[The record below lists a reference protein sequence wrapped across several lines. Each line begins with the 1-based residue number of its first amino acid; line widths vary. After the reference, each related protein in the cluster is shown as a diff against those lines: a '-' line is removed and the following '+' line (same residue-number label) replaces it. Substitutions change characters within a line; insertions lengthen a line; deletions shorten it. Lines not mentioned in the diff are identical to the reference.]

1 MTMTH
6 KSHLLRFRTL
16 MTIAIACTLAL
27 PIAGALHAAPPA
39 QSGRLSSDALANAE
53 YPLAGVPGDKVLL
66 TDGKFED
73 TANNISVELRGPQA
87 TGDLNGDGATD
98 AAVTLVASTGGSG
111 VFSVLSAVLNVD
123 GQAKPVDSAFLGD
136 RIRVQRISINDGVIT
151 VRYLDRRFD
160 QPMSARPTIPVV
172 QRYALKDDKLVAT
185 GPLSSASLNHTEY
198 FVTLVDGQPS
208 GKGFFTRGRYS
219 DPANQITANLLPTPR
234 ATGDLNG
241 DGAPDTAVI
250 VTSNTGGTANL
261 VFVQAVLNQ
270 DYVPQTVAA
279 VLLGDRVRATD
290 LDIENGQ
297 ITVTYLDREPNEP
310 MSARPT
316 VETTRTLV
324 LDGNQLVAPEEVGKA
339 APAPDAP
346 AAPTASAGV
355 TYACSGDKSF
365 TVVFGPQSA
374 AVTFDGKTEQLA
386 QSPSGDGFL
395 YENSFWELR
404 GVGTSATLTD
414 AQTKAALA
422 EDCQSQTAAEDLSSA
437 SGVVSYACANGV
449 TMTVLF
455 GPSAALVTLGD
466 QTETLTPVQT
476 ESGVQYANDNWQLNA
491 KDDAA
496 ALTDLKSGALAAE
509 DCRVQAPAAA
519 EPAQPELSGVLTGTV
534 TYMQRI
540 ALPPNSVV
548 TVQLADVSKADAAA
562 TVITSQTIETAGA
575 QVPIPFELTYDP
587 AAIDPKFTYAVSAR
601 ITLDDQLTWISPD
614 ANLVLTRGSP
624 VTGVDIM
631 MQQAGASA
639 AAEPTASAAAT
650 VVDALAGDA
659 RFTTLVSAVQAAGL
673 VTPLKELP
681 AVTVFAPT
689 NQAFAELGESALKEL
704 QGNPGMLAGILT
716 YHVVTPTLVASDVV
730 KMTELQPL
738 LEGFTIPVTVS
749 GTQVMVKDATILQAD
764 ITAGNGVIHVID
776 KVLTPVET
784 FGMADPGE
792 TKNTVEFVCADD
804 KALSVTFDNAARTA
818 EVTFDGQTR
827 TLQQEP
833 SGSGFR
839 YADEVWVLA
848 GKGNEVILSDAKT
861 DATLAG
867 ECLVKGTAPGPSM
880 ELTGVYVSGV
890 LPAADASGRVI
901 TLTLSASGAA
911 AVETQFIGK
920 GDPIVEDGTWA
931 QAGGNAVVTL
941 TNTGGAT
948 NTLTFQPQGND
959 LVLLDP
965 VEAGYGTAGLTL
977 TRSGAE
983 AEAASTPAA
992 PMQSAVLTGTVTY
1005 RQKIALPD
1013 NAIVEVTL
1021 ADVSR
1026 ADAAAT
1032 IIATQTIETLGAQVP
1047 IPFELTY
1054 DPAAIDPR
1062 FTYAVSARIT
1072 VDGKLTWINDTRYSV
1087 LTRDAPVTGVDIVVI
1102 PVGAT
1107 TAPATRARTARYTCD
1122 NSVTVT
1128 VRYSANSAEV
1138 TFDGKTEVLP
1148 QVESG
1153 SGIRYSNANWEW
1165 NSKGQEGFLTDRKSN
1180 TIVAANCRT
1189 R

>member
-1 MTMTH
+1 MKSMIMTH

-16 MTIAIACTLAL
+16 MTIAIAATLAL
-27 PIAGALHAAPPA
+27 PVASALHAAPPA
-39 QSGRLSSDALANAE
+39 QSGRLSSNALANAE

-66 TDGKFED
+66 TDGEFKD
-73 TANNISVELRGPQA
+73 AANNISVELNGPVA
-87 TGDLNGDGATD
+87 NGDLNGDGATD
-98 AAVTLVASTGGSG
+98 AVVTLIANTGGSG
-111 VFSVLSAVLNVD
+111 TFSVLSAVLNVD
-123 GQAKPVDSAFLGD
+123 GQAKPVDSVFLGD
-136 RIRVQRISINDGVIT
+136 RIRVQRVGINDGVIT

-172 QRYALKDDKLVAT
+172 QRYTLKDDKLVAT
-185 GPLSSASLNHTEY
+185 GPLSSASLNHAEY

-208 GKGFFTRGRYS
+208 GKEFFTRGRYS
-219 DPANQITANLLPTPR
+219 DPANQITASLATSPR

-250 VTSNTGGTANL
+250 VTSNTGGTANF

-297 ITVTYLDREPNEP
+297 IQVTYLDREPNEP

-316 VETTRTLV
+316 VETTRTLA
-324 LDGNQLVAPEEVGKA
+324 LDGDQLVAPEDVGKA
-339 APAPDAP
+339 APAPAAP
-346 AAPTASAGV
+346 AASAGV
-355 TYACSGDKSF
+355 TYACSGGKSF

-404 GVGTSATLTD
+404 GVGASATLSD

-422 EDCQSQTAAEDLSSA
+422 EDCQSQTAAEDLSNA
-437 SGVVSYACANGV
+437 SGAVSYACANSV
-449 TMTVLF
+449 TMTVSF
-455 GPSAALVTLGD
+455 GPSAAVVTLGD
-466 QTETLTPVQT
+466 KTETLTPVQT

-519 EPAQPELSGVLTGTV
+519 APAQPELSGVLTGTV

-540 ALPPNSVV
+540 ALPPNSLV
-548 TVQLADVSKADAAA
+548 TVQLADVSIADAAA

-587 AAIDPKFTYAVSAR
+587 AAIDPRFTYAVSAR

-614 ANLVLTRGSP
+614 ANLVLTGGSP
-624 VTGVDIM
+624 VTGIDIM

-639 AAEPTASAAAT
+639 PAEPTASAAAT

-689 NQAFAELGESALKEL
+689 NEAFAALGESALKEL
-704 QGNPGMLAGILT
+704 QGNPSMLSGILT

-730 KMTELQPL
+730 QMTELQPL
-738 LEGFTIPVTVS
+738 LQGFTIPVTVS

-804 KALSVTFDNAARTA
+804 KPLSVTFDNAARTA

-827 TLQQEP
+827 TLPQEP

-848 GKGNEVILSDAKT
+848 GKGNEVILTDAKT

-867 ECLVKGTAPGPSM
+867 ECFVKGAASGPSM
-880 ELTGVYVSGV
+880 ELTGSYVSGV

-911 AVETQFIGK
+911 ALETQFIGK
-920 GDPIVEDGTWA
+920 GDPIVEEGAWA
-931 QAGGNAVVTL
+931 QADGNAVVTL

-977 TRSGAE
+977 TRAGAE
-983 AEAASTPAA
+983 AEAAPAA
-992 PMQSAVLTGTVTY
+992 PAAAGAVLTGTVTY

-1032 IIATQTIETLGAQVP
+1032 VIATQTIETLGAQVP

-1062 FTYAVSARIT
+1062 MTYAVSARIT
-1072 VDGKLTWINDTRYSV
+1072 VDGKLTWINDTRFAV

-1102 PVGAT
+1102 RVGAT
-1107 TAPATRARTARYTCD
+1107 TTPATRARTARYTCD
-1122 NSVTVT
+1122 NGVTVT

-1138 TFDGKTEVLP
+1138 TFDGKTQVLP

-1153 SGIRYSNANWEW
+1153 DGIRYSNANWEW

-1189 R
+1189 K

>member
-1 MTMTH
+1 MNFMTMTH
-6 KSHLLRFRTL
+6 KSHPLRFRSLITAAL
-16 MTIAIACTLAL
+16 ACTLAL
-27 PIAGALHAAPPA
+27 PAAGALHAAQPA
-39 QSGRLSSDALANAE
+39 QAGRLSASALANAE

-73 TANNISVELRGPQA
+73 AANNISVELRGPQA

-136 RIRVQRISINDGVIT
+136 RIRVQRIGIADGVIT

-172 QRYALKDDKLVAT
+172 QRYTLKDDQLVAT
-185 GPLSSASLNHTEY
+185 GPLSSASLNHAEY

-219 DPANQITANLLPTPR
+219 DPANQVTATLLPTPR
-234 ATGDLNG
+234 ATGDLDG
-241 DGAPDTAVI
+241 DGSPDTAVI
-250 VTSNTGGTANL
+250 VASNTGGSGT
-261 VFVQAVLNQ
+261 FIFTEAVLNK

-279 VLLGDRVRATD
+279 ALLGDRVRVTD
-290 LDIENGQ
+290 VEIEEGQ
-297 ITVTYLDREPNEP
+297 ILVTYLDRNPDEP

-316 VETTRTLV
+316 VEVTRTLV
-324 LDGNQLVAPEEVGKA
+324 ISGTQLVAPDIAAAAKEAPTQAPAEA
-339 APAPDAP
+339 APA
-346 AAPTASAGV
+346 
-355 TYACSGDKSF
+355 
-365 TVVFGPQSA
+365 
-374 AVTFDGKTEQLA
+374 E
-386 QSPSGDGFL
+386 
-395 YENSFWELR
+395 
-404 GVGTSATLTD
+404 
-414 AQTKAALA
+414 
-422 EDCQSQTAAEDLSSA
+422 
-437 SGVVSYACANGV
+437 
-449 TMTVLF
+449 
-455 GPSAALVTLGD
+455 
-466 QTETLTPVQT
+466 
-476 ESGVQYANDNWQLNA
+476 
-491 KDDAA
+491 
-496 ALTDLKSGALAAE
+496 
-509 DCRVQAPAAA
+509 QAP
-519 EPAQPELSGVLTGTV
+519 LSGVLTGTV

-587 AAIDPKFTYAVSAR
+587 ATIDPKSTYAVSAR

-614 ANLVLTRGSP
+614 ANLVLTNGSP
-624 VTGVDIM
+624 VTGVEIQ
-631 MQQAGASA
+631 MQQAGAGA
-639 AAEPTASAAAT
+639 PADATASAAAT
-650 VVDALAGDA
+650 VVDVLAGDA

-673 VTPLKELP
+673 VTPLQTLP

-689 NQAFAELGESALKEL
+689 NEAFAALGESALKEL
-704 QGNPGMLAGILT
+704 QGNTSMLAGILT

-730 KMTELQPL
+730 QMTELQPL
-738 LEGFTIPVTVS
+738 LQGFTIPVTVS

-764 ITAGNGVIHVID
+764 ITSGNGVIHVID

-792 TKNTVEFVCADD
+792 TKNTVEFVCAGD

-827 TLQQEP
+827 TLKQEP

-839 YADEVWVLA
+839 YADEVWLLA
-848 GKGNEVILSDAKT
+848 GKGNEVILTDAKT
-861 DATLAG
+861 DTTLAG
-867 ECLVKGTAPGPSM
+867 ECFVKGAAPSPSM
-880 ELTGVYVSGV
+880 ELTGSYVSGV

-911 AVETQFIGK
+911 ALETQFIGK
-920 GDPIVEDGTWA
+920 GDPIVEEGAWA
-931 QAGGNAVVTL
+931 QADGNAVVTL

-977 TRSGAE
+977 TREGAE
-983 AEAASTPAA
+983 AAAEAAPAA
-992 PMQSAVLTGTVTY
+992 PAAAGAVLTGTVTY

-1032 IIATQTIETLGAQVP
+1032 VIATQTIETLGAQVP

-1062 FTYAVSARIT
+1062 MTYAVSARIT

-1107 TAPATRARTARYTCD
+1107 TAPSTRARTARYTCD
-1122 NSVTVT
+1122 NGVTVT

-1138 TFDGKTEVLP
+1138 TFDGKTESLP